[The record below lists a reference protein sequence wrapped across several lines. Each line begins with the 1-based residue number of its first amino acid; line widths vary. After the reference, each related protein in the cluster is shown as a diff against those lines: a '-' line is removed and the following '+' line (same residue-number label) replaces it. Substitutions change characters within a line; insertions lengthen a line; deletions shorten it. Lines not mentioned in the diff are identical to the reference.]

1 MGNCKQTKNKEIV
14 DLSCV
19 DILDSYINRTGVE
32 SKIWIELENGNY
44 LFKIDDSFQQ
54 GFYEMIVSNVCNAI
68 GVDCVEV
75 KPAVFNC
82 ERMTENKATS
92 SFYSFMLPWNRKMAG
107 VLVKSYLNGNSAC
120 LNLDALDKKFN
131 KNKYERMR
139 FAYSVK
145 EAKLLIEQL
154 KQSGYDV
161 DSSIVEKLKAMCL
174 CDYLLC
180 QEDRHR
186 GNIEFLFYNYN
197 NGKCHVKLAPMFDNG
212 RCLGFDC
219 NVWIEIVKLCRRN
232 NARFVMEIEDYDFLS
247 GKCKKVN
254 EGKALAREI
263 LIDENLRKTF
273 VKLSSINFEQIVKS
287 VAKSYPSTVSEK
299 RQKLA
304 IMAFKMR
311 VAKLER
317 YLKVESLKT
326 DKKLNRLV
334 NKLLDKKTVKNCDGK
349 ELI

>member
-1 MGNCKQTKNKEIV
+1 
-14 DLSCV
+14 
-19 DILDSYINRTGVE
+19 
-32 SKIWIELENGNY
+32 
-44 LFKIDDSFQQ
+44 
-54 GFYEMIVSNVCNAI
+54 MIVSRVCDAVGI
-68 GVDCVEV
+68 DCVKV
-75 KPAVFNC
+75 QPAVFNC
-82 ERMTENKATS
+82 EQSVSNKAKA
-92 SFYSFMLPWNRKMAG
+92 SFYSFIWNKNLVG
-107 VLVKSYLNGNSAC
+107 VLIESYLKNNPTC

-161 DSSIVEKLKAMCL
+161 DSSIVEKLKDMCL

-197 NGKCHVKLAPMFDNG
+197 GKCHVKLAPMFDNG

-219 NVWIEIVKLCRRN
+219 NEWTEIVKLCRRN

-299 RQKLA
+299 HQKLA

-317 YLKVESLKT
+317 YLKVESLKD
-326 DKKLNRLV
+326 DKKLNRLI
-334 NKLLDKKTVKNCDGK
+334 NKLLDKKTVKNCDEK